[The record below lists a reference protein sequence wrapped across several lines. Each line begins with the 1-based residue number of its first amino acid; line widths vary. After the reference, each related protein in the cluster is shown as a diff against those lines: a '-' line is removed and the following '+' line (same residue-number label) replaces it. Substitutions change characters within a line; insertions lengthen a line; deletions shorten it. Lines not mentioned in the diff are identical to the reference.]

1 MTLFPFHHALSGPLT
16 LWGNYQ
22 EVNKSFIQSCQ
33 YALHEPGVLWARC
46 LNLPP
51 SLGYFGFFFFFLLS
65 TTPSL
70 STPFPLRCGAGAEHG
85 HSPTAQE
92 VDRRSSFDCG
102 SWLLG
107 VHGAP

>member
-51 SLGYFGFFFFFLLS
+51 SLGFFGFVFFFSPEYHALS
-65 TTPSL
+65 KHPLPSAVWC
-70 STPFPLRCGAGAEHG
+70 RG
-85 HSPTAQE
+85 
-92 VDRRSSFDCG
+92 
-102 SWLLG
+102 
-107 VHGAP
+107 